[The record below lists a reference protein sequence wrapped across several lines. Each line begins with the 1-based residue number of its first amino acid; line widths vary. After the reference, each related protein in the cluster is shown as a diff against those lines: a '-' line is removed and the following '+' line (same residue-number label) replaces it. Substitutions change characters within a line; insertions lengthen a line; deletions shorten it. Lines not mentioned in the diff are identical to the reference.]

1 MIENNE
7 TKEISDRLLFKVKN
21 VFDYTDKEKQSV
33 ADRYADEYIH
43 FMNRAKTEREAV
55 VYGIE
60 EAEKN
65 GFKNYD
71 FGDKIER
78 GGKYYYNNRG
88 KSLFLFSVGTE
99 NLEKDGIR
107 ISAAHI
113 DSPRVDLKQH
123 PLFEDGGMS

>member
-33 ADRYADEYIH
+33 TDRYADEYIH

-65 GFKNYD
+65 GKMLLLRED
-71 FGDKIER
+71 LI
-78 GGKYYYNNRG
+78 
-88 KSLFLFSVGTE
+88 LFAFC
-99 NLEKDGIR
+99 I
-107 ISAAHI
+107 
-113 DSPRVDLKQH
+113 
-123 PLFEDGGMS
+123 